1 MKADETKAKPGC
13 EGPKAHARHLCRLME
28 LGMTAEID
36 RLTSEPNF
44 TCKNCGA
51 YAAAAETLC
60 NPEAL

>member
-1 MKADETKAKPGC
+1 
-13 EGPKAHARHLCRLME
+13 ME